1 MYSVPPNLH
10 FEIDDIENEWVY
22 SSQFDLIH
30 ARILGGAIRDW
41 PRLIRQAFKYGS
53 YLILLPQP

>member
-53 YLILLPQP
+53 